1 MSEGTLFNPGFLGAS
16 FNWWIGQIADDSTWR
31 DNQLAGKFES
41 KDMIPGWGKRYKVRI
56 IGLHDKEEASI
67 PSDQLPWAQVM
78 YPTTAGGGQ
87 GNSGQTA
94 NLRQGMFVFGFFLDG
109 QDQQVPVIMG
119 ILGNNAQTALKT
131 SIGNDESNF
140 AATSG
145 YAAGKKPPQGTAKPR
160 VPDEGLV
167 VSKPKSPEQSQE
179 CSPAP
184 PGVKVNKYGLRAD
197 KPLTKQQFADQQSA
211 LSEADSKGL
220 TGSQRD
226 DFVQQKVAE
235 GIAARCQA
243 ANSPVGTPSPGAT
256 KENVD
261 AFHEASNA
269 DVKRQELYIKKT
281 VMMSPCDIVQS
292 AMKAIQTA
300 IENLTA
306 EINKI
311 LNAGLH
317 YIDAVSAKLSS
328 ISQIK
333 PLVANFACEISKY
346 LKIIFDKIME
356 YVLKQIHKSLNKT
369 VPAIP
374 PNRRYQYA
382 DIKEQITELICCL
395 YNKITNNLCGQVEK
409 FLDDQI
415 EKEKAFLDSNNNVN
429 NIQMCSVEDMVGS
442 IIGSNMDD
450 MTSGLDDTL
459 KAADEFL
466 ADIQK
471 YLAQGSS
478 ALANI
483 KGTIDSLSGSVAGA
497 MNFENLKIQIFGCDL
512 KPNCPASDY
521 YTIQSGGAG
530 QPQSQIPNPTS
541 VAISAANPKPVG
553 KVNELPYAQPTK
565 DSPKVTYK

>member
-1 MSEGTLFNPGFLGAS
+1 MEGTALFNSGFLGAS
-16 FNWWIGQIADDSTWR
+16 FNWWVGQIADDSTWR
-31 DNQLAGKFES
+31 DNMLPGKHQG
-41 KDMIPGWGKRYKVRI
+41 KDEVPGWGRRYKVRI
-56 IGLHDKEEASI
+56 IGLHDKEEESI
-67 PSDQLPWAQVM
+67 TSDQLPWAQVM
-78 YPTTAGGGQ
+78 YPITAGGGQ

-119 ILGNNAQTALKT
+119 ILGNNAQTSLKT

-145 YAAGKKPPQGTAKPR
+145 YAAGKNPPQGTAKPR

-167 VSKPKSPEQSQE
+167 ISKPKSPQQSQE
-179 CSPAP
+179 CAPVPA
-184 PGVKVNKYGLRAD
+184 GVKVNKYGLRAD
-197 KPLTKQQFADQQSA
+197 KPLTKEQFADQQSA
-211 LSEADSKGL
+211 LAEANSKGL
-220 TGSQRD
+220 TGSQKD

-243 ANSPVGTPSPGAT
+243 ANSPAGTSSPGAT

-292 AMKAIQTA
+292 SMKAIQTA
-300 IENLTA
+300 IENLTS

-311 LNAGLH
+311 LNASLY
-317 YIDAVSAKLSS
+317 YIDAVSSK
-328 ISQIK
+328 ISEIRS
-333 PLVANFACEISKY
+333 LIANFACEIAKY
-346 LKIIFDKIME
+346 MKIIFDKIME
-356 YVLKQIHKSLNKT
+356 YVLKQINKSLNKT

-382 DIKEQITELICCL
+382 DIKEQITELTCCL
-395 YNKITNNLCGQVEK
+395 YKKITNNLCGQIEQ

-415 EKEKAFLDSNNNVN
+415 EKQKAFLDSNNNVN

-466 ADIQK
+466 ADMQK

-483 KGTIDSLSGSVAGA
+483 KGTIDSLSGSIAGA

-541 VAISAANPKPVG
+541 VSQAAANPKPVKTG
-553 KVNELPYAQPTK
+553 TGISYAQPTK

>member
-31 DNQLAGKFES
+31 DNSVPGKFES
-41 KDMIPGWGKRYKVRI
+41 KDQVPGWGKRYKVRI

-78 YPTTAGGGQ
+78 YPITAGGGQ
-87 GNSGQTA
+87 GNSAQTA

-131 SIGNDESNF
+131 SIGTDDSNF
-140 AATSG
+140 APTSG
-145 YAAGKKPPQGTAKPR
+145 YANGKNPPSGTAKPR

-167 VSKPKSPEQSQE
+167 ISKPKPSEQSQE

-184 PGVKVNKYGLRAD
+184 AGVKVNKYGLRAD
-197 KPLTKQQFADQQSA
+197 KPLTKPQFADQQSA
-211 LSEADSKGL
+211 LAEAESKGL
-220 TGSQRD
+220 TGSQKD

-243 ANSPVGTPSPGAT
+243 ANSPAGTPHPGAT
-256 KENVD
+256 KENAD

-269 DVKRQELYIKKT
+269 DVKRQEAYIKKT
-281 VMMSPCDIVQS
+281 VMMSPCNMVES
-292 AMKAIQTA
+292 AMKSIQTA

-306 EINKI
+306 EINKV
-311 LNAGLH
+311 LNAALY
-317 YIDAVSAKLSS
+317 YIDAVSSK
-328 ISQIK
+328 IQEIK
-333 PLVANFACEISKY
+333 ALIANFACEIAKY

-356 YVLKQIHKSLNKT
+356 YVLKQIHKALVKT
-369 VPAIP
+369 VPAVP

-395 YNKITNNLCGQVEK
+395 YRKITNNLCGQIEK
-409 FLDDQI
+409 FLNDQV
-415 EKEKAFLDSNNNVN
+415 EQEKAFLDNDNNVN
-429 NIQMCSVEDMVGS
+429 SIQMCSVEDMVGS
-442 IIGSNMDD
+442 IIGANMND

-466 ADIQK
+466 ADMQK

-483 KGTIDSLSGSVAGA
+483 KGSIDGLSGSIAGA
-497 MNFENLKIQIFGCDL
+497 MNFDNLKIQIFGCDL

-541 VAISAANPKPVG
+541 VSVAAANPKPVG
-553 KVNELPYAQPTK
+553 TTTETPFAQPTK